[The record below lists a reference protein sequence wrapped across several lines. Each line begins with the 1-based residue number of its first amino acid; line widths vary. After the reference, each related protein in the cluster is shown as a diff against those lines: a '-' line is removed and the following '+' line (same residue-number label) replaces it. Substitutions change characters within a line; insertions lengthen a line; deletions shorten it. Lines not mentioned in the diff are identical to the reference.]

1 MKTGFPGPLQPR
13 QKETKKN
20 PWDFRMPDYDDRTS
34 CYTNA
39 GSHYGV
45 GQKQPVGHKSGA
57 SMDVACLPSG
67 RVDTAVTRN
76 MTLKNLPL
84 DVQE

>member
-1 MKTGFPGPLQPR
+1 MKTGFTGPLQPR
-13 QKETKKN
+13 KTQKKEN
-20 PWDFRMPDYDDRTS
+20 PWDFRMPDYDQRTS

-45 GQKQPVGHKSGA
+45 GMNQPVGHKGGGVLE
-57 SMDVACLPSG
+57 VACLPNSPKLI
-67 RVDTAVTRN
+67 RDEYDQS
-76 MTLKNLPL
+76 LKNLPI